1 LTACVRSSAQ
11 RLTRILAVKSART
24 TATHLNRGAS
34 SFSLWFDVEPRGQ
47 ERVRFTRTGRAY
59 TPAKTRKITEQ
70 IRQQWE
76 ALGSPEVETE
86 WFSVRIVAVIL
97 PPKNQQHPLPPRP
110 DADNIAKLVM
120 DALQGHAF
128 PNDSRCWQLSV
139 AKRYGEKQGISVT
152 FGK

>member
-110 DADNIAKLVM
+110 DADNIAKLMM

>member
-1 LTACVRSSAQ
+1 VE
-11 RLTRILAVKSART
+11 SART

-70 IRQQWE
+70 IRQKWE

>member
-1 LTACVRSSAQ
+1 ME
-11 RLTRILAVKSART
+11 SART

-70 IRQQWE
+70 IRQKWE

>member
-1 LTACVRSSAQ
+1 ME
-11 RLTRILAVKSART
+11 SART